1 MEPTFC
7 HDDCETCDKCGA
19 LIPEGGGE
27 PIIEGFQTAPWEPWE
42 SEVVGFLCGA
52 CAVKRSPEPE
62 PKPTREDV
70 GEEDIPF

>member
-27 PIIEGFQTAPWEPWE
+27 PIIEGFQVAPWEPWE

-52 CAVKRSPEPE
+52 CAKRPEPE
-62 PKPTREDV
+62 PVLVDV